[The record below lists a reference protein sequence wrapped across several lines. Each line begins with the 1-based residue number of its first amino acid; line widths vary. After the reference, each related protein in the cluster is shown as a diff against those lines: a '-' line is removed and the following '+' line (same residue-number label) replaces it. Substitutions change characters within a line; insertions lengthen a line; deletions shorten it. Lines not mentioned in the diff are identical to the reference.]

1 MALAG
6 EHLPSIA
13 VIGTQWGDEGK
24 GKITDYIAEGAD
36 LVVRYQGGTNAG
48 HTIKIGNDVFGLHLL
63 PSGILRTNTINVIGN
78 GCVIDPEELLKEM
91 KQIEDRGYSMKS
103 LRISDRANVI
113 TKYHKMLDGAEER
126 QRGAKGVGT
135 TGRGIGPCYSDKISR
150 SGIRMC
156 DILDEEVLNEKMD
169 LIYPV
174 KEKYLQ
180 TLDGPKMDP
189 KDQLVKGLI
198 ETGRR
203 LEQYVVDA
211 SVLVNDALK
220 HNKKV
225 LFEGAQGTMLDIDH
239 GTYPFVTSSNCIS
252 GGICTGVGIGPN
264 KINEILGVTKAYTT
278 RVGAG
283 PFPTELHDELGKYL
297 LTKGGEWGT
306 TTGRARRCGWLD
318 LVVVKHA
325 CRLNGLTA
333 LAITKLDVLNS
344 LKTLKVAT
352 AYEIDGKKF
361 DEFPASLHKLE
372 RAKPIYDE
380 LPGWEDWADGESK
393 AVAQRGYQAL
403 PKNMRDYLD
412 FIAKVTEVE
421 IKIVSIGKEREETID
436 LRHRP

>member
-1 MALAG
+1 MAIAG

-63 PSGILRTNTINVIGN
+63 PSGILRSNTINVIGN
-78 GCVIDPEELLKEM
+78 GCVVDPEELLKEM
-91 KQIEDRGYSMKS
+91 KQIEDRGYPMKG
-103 LRISDRANVI
+103 LRISDRANII

-135 TGRGIGPCYSDKISR
+135 TGRGIGPCYSDKIAR

-156 DILDEEVLNEKMD
+156 DILDEQVLNEKMD

-174 KEKYLQ
+174 KEKVLEV
-180 TLDGPKMDP
+180 LNGPKLEA
-189 KDQLVKGLI
+189 KEQLTKGLL
-198 ETGRR
+198 ENGKR
-203 LEQYVVDA
+203 LEPYVVDA

-239 GTYPFVTSSNCIS
+239 GTYPYVTSSNCIT
-252 GGICTGVGIGPN
+252 GGICTGVGIGPK
-264 KINEILGVTKAYTT
+264 KINEVLGVTKAYTT

-283 PFPTELHDELGKYL
+283 PFPTELHDDLGKYL

-318 LVVVKHA
+318 LVVVKYA
-325 CRLNGLTA
+325 CRLNGLTG
-333 LAITKLDVLNS
+333 LAVTKLDVLNS
-344 LKTLKVAT
+344 LKTLKVAI
-352 AYEIDGKKF
+352 AYEIDGKRF

-380 LPGWEDWADGESK
+380 LPGWEDWAEGESK
-393 AVAQRGYQAL
+393 AVAKKGYQSL

-412 FIAKVTEVE
+412 YIAKVTEVE
-421 IKIVSIGKEREETID
+421 VKIVSIGKEREETID
-436 LRHRP
+436 LRHHA

>member
-1 MALAG
+1 M
-6 EHLPSIA
+6 
-13 VIGTQWGDEGK
+13 
-24 GKITDYIAEGAD
+24 TDYIAEGAD

-63 PSGILRTNTINVIGN
+63 PSGILRPNTINVIGN
-78 GCVIDPEELLKEM
+78 GCVVDPEELLKEM
-91 KQIEDRGYSMKS
+91 KTIEDRGYSMKG

-126 QRGAKGVGT
+126 ARGARGVGT
-135 TGRGIGPCYSDKISR
+135 TGRGIGPCYSDKIAR

-156 DILDEEVLNEKMD
+156 DLLDKQALDEKMD
-169 LIYPV
+169 LIYPM
-174 KEKYLQ
+174 KEKL
-180 TLDGPKMDP
+180 LHVLEGPDLESKEA
-189 KDQLVKGLI
+189 LLKGLMDS
-198 ETGRR
+198 GKL
-203 LEQYVVDA
+203 LEQYVVDT

-239 GTYPFVTSSNCIS
+239 GTYPYVTSSNCVS
-252 GGICTGVGIGPN
+252 GGICTGVGVGPN
-264 KINEILGVTKAYTT
+264 RINEVLGVTKAYTT

-283 PFPTELHDELGKYL
+283 PFPTELHDDLGKYL

-333 LAITKLDVLNS
+333 LAVTKLDVLNS
-344 LKTLKVAT
+344 MKTLKVAT

-361 DEFPASLHKLE
+361 DEFPASLHMLE

-380 LPGWEDWADGESK
+380 LPGWEDWAEGESA
-393 AVAQRGYQAL
+393 AVAKRGYRHC
-403 PKNMRDYLD
+403 PRTCGT
-412 FIAKVTEVE
+412 I
-421 IKIVSIGKEREETID
+421 SIISPR
-436 LRHRP
+436 

>member
-63 PSGILRTNTINVIGN
+63 PSGILRDNTINVIGN
-78 GCVIDPEELLKEM
+78 GCVVDPEELLKEM
-91 KQIEDRGYSMKS
+91 KQIEDRGHSMKS

-113 TKYHKMLDGAEER
+113 TKYHKLLDGAEER

-156 DILDEEVLNEKMD
+156 DLLDEHALNEKMD
-169 LIYPV
+169 IIYPV
-174 KEKYLQ
+174 KEKFLRI
-180 TLDGPKMDP
+180 LDGPKMDA
-189 KDQLVKGLI
+189 KQQLVKNLL
-198 ETGRR
+198 ESGRH

-211 SVLVNDALK
+211 SVLVNEALK

-239 GTYPFVTSSNCIS
+239 GTYPYVTSSNCIS

-264 KINEILGVTKAYTT
+264 KINEIIGVTKAYTT

-283 PFPTELHDELGKYL
+283 PFPTELHDDLGKYL

-306 TTGRARRCGWLD
+306 TTGRPRRCGWLD

-325 CRLNGLTA
+325 CRLNGLTG

-344 LKTLKVAT
+344 MKTLKVAT
-352 AYEIDGKKF
+352 AYEIDGKKV
-361 DEFPASLHKLE
+361 DEFPASLHMLE

-380 LPGWEDWADGESK
+380 LAGWEDWAEGESK
-393 AVAQRGYQAL
+393 AIAQKGYQAL
-403 PKNMRDYLD
+403 PKDMRDYLD
-412 FIAKVTEVE
+412 YITKVTEVE
-421 IKIVSIGKEREETID
+421 VKIIGIGKEREETID
-436 LRHRP
+436 LRHKA